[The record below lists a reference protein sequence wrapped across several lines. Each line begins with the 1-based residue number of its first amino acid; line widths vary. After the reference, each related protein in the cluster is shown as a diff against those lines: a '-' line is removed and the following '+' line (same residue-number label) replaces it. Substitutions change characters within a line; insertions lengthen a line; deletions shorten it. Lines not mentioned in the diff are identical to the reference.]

1 LSIMQNAFALCSGRD
16 SRYLVPTSAKYCSF
30 VSQTTQL
37 FIGSIKASNRIC
49 ACRFFL
55 QLSGQ
60 PFFTRRRE
68 MSRARLRR
76 SGRRRGRVTGS
87 SPRTLIFRD
96 RAGTQN
102 GEGHTRDVISKRLGA
117 CNCFEGLRAG
127 RRQVLGEPR
136 NRARRLEGFA
146 DGWFARRHRSTQ
158 AALEAAKHIG
168 DAATPSDVFREYQNW
183 LAQAM
188 ELLVE
193 DGKAYQQQVLRA
205 AAHVSALPE
214 ARQAG

>member
-1 LSIMQNAFALCSGRD
+1 VGSSGSFFGNKILSIVQNAFALCSGRD

-55 QLSGQ
+55 PLSGQ
-60 PFFTRRRE
+60 PFFTHRRE

-102 GEGHTRDVISKRLGA
+102 GEGHERDVISKRFGT

-136 NRARRLEGFA
+136 NRARRLEGIC
-146 DGWFARRHRSTQ
+146 RRLICPASQEHASG
-158 AALEAAKHIG
+158 A
-168 DAATPSDVFREYQNW
+168 
-183 LAQAM
+183 
-188 ELLVE
+188 
-193 DGKAYQQQVLRA
+193 
-205 AAHVSALPE
+205 
-214 ARQAG
+214 